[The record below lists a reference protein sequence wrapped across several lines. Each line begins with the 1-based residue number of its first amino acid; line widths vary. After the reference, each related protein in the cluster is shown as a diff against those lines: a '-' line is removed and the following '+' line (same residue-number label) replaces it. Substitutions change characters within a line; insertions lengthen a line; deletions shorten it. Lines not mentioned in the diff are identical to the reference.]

1 MFVTPAVSRSL
12 HEIQCTFCTQAIC
25 YLPYYHAHIQHP
37 NCETLVLTPAM
48 KRLAGDGEKPAAK
61 KLRTLPPIGEVADG
75 QQHVFISLQ
84 GYAEKV
90 GELFECGHSVVFI
103 RGGVAIGKTTLTK
116 HLARFSEKY
125 VNVPFTEHGNA
136 DAWRARTVEAVQKAT
151 GKVDGDGS
159 AFTNALRR
167 AKEKNLTLI
176 FDEAHTLFSSGT
188 LCADLFKSDTDYRP
202 RVLLFSASGDAATA
216 SNVSQATPNEITQK
230 FMWTPPLPFTP
241 ELKTQ
246 LEDSGIK
253 LDQKSIE
260 FFALFCGGHRGIFI
274 AAMHWVK
281 SMQNGEGWEFDR
293 TVELVRCSYG
303 NGDWTTGTEILAF
316 VRQSRAVRINGRFN
330 ALEQIPREFAELLCK
345 GATSI
350 AKADVR
356 RELTING
363 FVLPK
368 HDRGIEGEFQKLDWN
383 NAHMTYQVAN
393 PLLASYYR
401 FVLAKECGLEVQLEP
416 SNPQHCAD
424 LLLRALPY
432 AFFAEVVCSSLS
444 RKRLPHEV
452 QYNQCFQAIW
462 KKLNYRALEFHSSC
476 TGEGKPDCAVQI
488 EKDTFVLEGVMHV
501 RGQGQMNQHL
511 QRFNNMVNYKNA
523 KHQGLYIIG
532 NDSDKMLKTLK
543 NTKAGKVQLI
553 GLVPNIAHT
562 AYTVH
567 VKSEGIEGINTC
579 NVDCDLVARR
589 LVLKDDGKPELHSV
603 QSLKSINLSPKAETS
618 PLHLLCT
625 AFFCRSSGVLPV
637 F

>member
-1 MFVTPAVSRSL
+1 
-12 HEIQCTFCTQAIC
+12 
-25 YLPYYHAHIQHP
+25 
-37 NCETLVLTPAM
+37 M
-48 KRLAGDGEKPAAK
+48 KRPAGAGKEPPPKKPRA
-61 KLRTLPPIGEVADG
+61 LPPIGEVADG
-75 QQHVFISLQ
+75 EEHVFISLQ
-84 GYAEKV
+84 GYADKV
-90 GELFECGHSVVFI
+90 GKLFDGGHRVVFI

-116 HLARFSEKY
+116 HLARFPEKY

-136 DAWRARTVEAVQKAT
+136 DAWRKRAVESVEKTT

-159 AFTNALRR
+159 AFTNALRQ

-176 FDEAHTLFSSGT
+176 FDEAHTLFSSDT

-202 RVLLFSASGDAATA
+202 RVLLLSASGDASTA
-216 SNVSQATPNEITQK
+216 SNLTRTTPNEITQK
-230 FMWTPPLPFTP
+230 FMWTPPLPRTP
-241 ELKTQ
+241 ELKGQ
-246 LEDSGIK
+246 LEESGVR
-253 LDQKSIE
+253 LDEKSIE

-303 NGDWTTGTEILAF
+303 NGDWKTGTEILAF
-316 VRQSRAVRINGRFN
+316 VRQSRAVRINGRFS
-330 ALEQIPREFAELLCK
+330 AVEQIPREFAELLCK

-350 AKADVR
+350 AKTDVR

-401 FVLAKECGLEVQLEP
+401 FVLAKECGLEVQFEP

-432 AFFAEVVCSSLS
+432 VFFAEVVCSSLS
-444 RKRLPHEV
+444 KELLPYEV
-452 QYNQCFQAIW
+452 QYNKCFQSMLE
-462 KKLNYRALEFHSSC
+462 KLNYRALEFHSSC
-476 TGEGKPDCAVQI
+476 AGEGKPDCAVQI
-488 EKDTFVLEGVMHV
+488 EKETFVLEAVMHA
-501 RGQGQMNQHL
+501 RGQGQINQHL
-511 QRFNNMVNYKNA
+511 QRFNNMVNDKNA
-523 KHQGLYIIG
+523 KHQGLCIIG
-532 NDSDKMLKTLK
+532 NDREKMLETLK
-543 NTKAGKVQLI
+543 KTEAGDVQLI

-567 VKSEGIEGINTC
+567 VKSKGIEGINTC

-625 AFFCRSSGVLPV
+625 AFFCRSSGVSSVL
-637 F
+637 